1 MFSSNFVEN
10 VDALMYG

>member
-10 VDALMYG
+10 VHALMYG